1 MVRSASLSCLMFV
14 VAAASCGDNGT
25 EPPVGPPG
33 LTIVSGAGAND
44 TIDARLVQAL
54 VVEVHT
60 PAGRGVPN
68 AVVRF
73 TSLSARRPDGWTT
86 PGVLVGRLTDAT
98 LTSLVVDTT
107 DANSRATALVQLGS
121 VAGET
126 GVEVTVPVLGL
137 VDTARYRVRPGATDS
152 VALTPLDTAVY
163 VGASYAISGR
173 TLDRH
178 GNATDGTVVL
188 TVGDTTVA
196 EVAAASVTG
205 RAYGRTAVVASSGP
219 VRDTAWTSVVP
230 TGVLAVTGYGG
241 VIATVNLDG
250 SGYRQIPV
258 PRTYTGAGIAWAPD
272 GSYLVAGFDDPRTL
286 YRVTTDGG
294 STRLIAGAAP
304 SVGEITA
311 VDVSADG
318 QETYFS
324 AGYCNY
330 NEVVYRVLG
339 TDAYP
344 VRVSAPVADECFGL
358 VQANVSLS
366 PDGAH
371 AAVEHYGTPYD
382 TPDVQILALAS
393 GVAEPLGLLGSHPR
407 WSPRGDRIAYVG
419 DNRVWVVSPDGTG
432 LRAVSPFDA
441 IFQPGLTWSPD
452 GEWLVAR
459 YQPISWNV
467 TSSLVLLRVATGDV
481 IPLPPS
487 LAALSTPQWKPTP

>member
-188 TVGDTTVA
+188 TVGDITVA

-393 GVAEPLGLLGSHPR
+393 GAQYLLDGADPAHIEGLLQAGKLPFLGRLKASGAWGLLTGERPIETFANVATIATGRPRSVHHVVRRASPGHPTANGSSRVTSLFLGTLPAL
-407 WSPRGDRIAYVG
+407 WSCS
-419 DNRVWVVSPDGTG
+419 VSP
-432 LRAVSPFDA
+432 
-441 IFQPGLTWSPD
+441 PG
-452 GEWLVAR
+452 
-459 YQPISWNV
+459 
-467 TSSLVLLRVATGDV
+467 
-481 IPLPPS
+481 
-487 LAALSTPQWKPTP
+487 K